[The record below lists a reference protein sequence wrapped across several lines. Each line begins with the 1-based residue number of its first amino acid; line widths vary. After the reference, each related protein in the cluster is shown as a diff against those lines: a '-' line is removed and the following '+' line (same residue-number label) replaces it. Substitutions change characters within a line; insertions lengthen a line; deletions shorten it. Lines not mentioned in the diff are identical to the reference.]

1 MIIQIAEAHKALK
14 EIKDAH
20 NNVQH
25 LYETKIRELE
35 AVIEKKE
42 KALVE
47 LNASLFKM
55 AQENIAKD
63 EEIKGLKTPKVLP
76 TEKPFNVE
84 MLTPM
89 FDMHADIVRQIEA
102 NRARQLESELI
113 KLPKEFTMKGTIEWN
128 KEPAEEKL
136 EVDKWY
142 DARTFDE
149 ETLKKLLKVGTFVNV
164 LTDWQEDEKRDVPK
178 VDDCLIV
185 TAFVT
190 AVEGETTGWDK
201 EETAVYVDRYKI
213 VPNYWFKILKEY

>member
-35 AVIEKKE
+35 AIIEKKE
-42 KALVE
+42 KAIAE

-63 EEIKGLKTPKVLP
+63 EEIKWLKTPKVLP

-102 NRARQLESELI
+102 NKARQLESELI
-113 KLPKEFTMKGTIEWN
+113 KLPKDFIMKGTIEWV
-128 KEPAEEKL
+128 KEPTEEKKL
-136 EVDKWY
+136 EVGKWY
-142 DARTFDE
+142 DARTFEVEELKRLLPVGTLVTVKTDGIIDE
-149 ETLKKLLKVGTFVNV
+149 EVIHIDDSDTETSEVT
-164 LTDWQEDEKRDVPK
+164 EIEK
-178 VDDCLIV
+178 
-185 TAFVT
+185 
-190 AVEGETTGWDK
+190 EGNETV
-201 EETAVYVDRYKI
+201 VYVKCYKH
-213 VPNYWFKILKEY
+213 VSNNWFKIIEEIK

>member
-35 AVIEKKE
+35 ALIEKKE
-42 KALVE
+42 KAIDE

-63 EEIKGLKTPKVLP
+63 KEIKWLKTPKILP

-102 NRARQLESELI
+102 NKARQLESELI
-113 KLPKEFTMKGTIEWN
+113 KLPKEFTIKGMIEWI
-128 KEPAEEKL
+128 KEPEEKL
-136 EVDKWY
+136 EVGKWY

-149 ETLKKLLKVGTFVNV
+149 ATLKKLLPVGTFVSV
-164 LTDWQEDEKRDVPK
+164 LTDWQEDEK
-178 VDDCLIV
+178 
-185 TAFVT
+185 
-190 AVEGETTGWDK
+190 E
-201 EETAVYVDRYKI
+201 
-213 VPNYWFKILKEY
+213 NYQK

>member
-35 AVIEKKE
+35 ALIEKKE
-42 KALVE
+42 KAIDE

-63 EEIKGLKTPKVLP
+63 KEIKWLKTPKVLP

-102 NRARQLESELI
+102 SRARQLESELI
-113 KLPKEFTMKGTIEWN
+113 KLPKDFIMKGTIEWV
-128 KEPAEEKL
+128 KEPTEEKKL
-136 EVDKWY
+136 EVGKWY
-142 DARTFDE
+142 HTTDFTKKE
-149 ETLKKLLKVGTFVNV
+149 LEKLL
-164 LTDWQEDEKRDVPK
+164 PK
-178 VDDCLIV
+178 
-185 TAFVT
+185 
-190 AVEGETTGWDK
+190 ETTILVEEKVLYENIETTPPTETKKTTVKRITTDNFSEITLIEINTGAFLK
-201 EETAVYVDRYKI
+201 E
-213 VPNYWFKILKEY
+213 WFKITEE

>member
-35 AVIEKKE
+35 ALIEKKE
-42 KALVE
+42 KDIDE

-63 EEIKGLKTPKVLP
+63 EEIKWLKTPKILP

-89 FDMHADIVRQIEA
+89 FDMHADTVRQIEA
-102 NRARQLESELI
+102 NRVHQLESELI
-113 KLPKEFTMKGTIEWN
+113 KLPKEFTIKGTIEWI
-128 KEPAEEKL
+128 KEPEEKL
-136 EVDKWY
+136 EVGKWY
-142 DARTFDE
+142 DARTFEVEELKRLLPIGTLVTVKTDAVIDE
-149 ETLKKLLKVGTFVNV
+149 EKVYS
-164 LTDWQEDEKRDVPK
+164 
-178 VDDCLIV
+178 DDSDTETSEV
-185 TAFVT
+185 T
-190 AVEGETTGWDK
+190 EIEK
-201 EETAVYVDRYKI
+201 EENETVVYVKCYKH
-213 VPNYWFKILKEY
+213 VSNNWFKIIEEIK

>member
-35 AVIEKKE
+35 AFIEKKE
-42 KALVE
+42 KDIDE

-55 AQENIAKD
+55 VQENIAKD
-63 EEIKGLKTPKVLP
+63 EEIKWLKTPKVLP

-102 NRARQLESELI
+102 NRVHQLESELI
-113 KLPKEFTMKGTIEWN
+113 KLSKEFTIKGTIEWI
-128 KEPAEEKL
+128 KEPEEKL
-136 EVDKWY
+136 EVGKWY
-142 DARTFDE
+142 DARTFEVE
-149 ETLKKLLKVGTFVNV
+149 ELKKLLPIGTLVTV
-164 LTDWQEDEKRDVPK
+164 KTDGIIDEEEIHIEDSDTETSEVTEIEK
-178 VDDCLIV
+178 
-185 TAFVT
+185 
-190 AVEGETTGWDK
+190 EGNETV
-201 EETAVYVDRYKI
+201 VYVKCYKHI
-213 VPNYWFKILKEY
+213 SNNWFKIIEEIK

>member
-20 NNVQH
+20 NNVKH

-35 AVIEKKE
+35 ALSEKKE
-42 KALVE
+42 KDIDE

-63 EEIKGLKTPKVLP
+63 EEIKWLKTHKVLP

-102 NRARQLESELI
+102 NRVHQLESELI
-113 KLPKEFTMKGTIEWN
+113 KLPKEFTIKGR
-128 KEPAEEKL
+128 L
-136 EVDKWY
+136 SGL
-142 DARTFDE
+142 RS
-149 ETLKKLLKVGTFVNV
+149 LKRN
-164 LTDWQEDEKRDVPK
+164 
-178 VDDCLIV
+178 
-185 TAFVT
+185 
-190 AVEGETTGWDK
+190 
-201 EETAVYVDRYKI
+201 
-213 VPNYWFKILKEY
+213 